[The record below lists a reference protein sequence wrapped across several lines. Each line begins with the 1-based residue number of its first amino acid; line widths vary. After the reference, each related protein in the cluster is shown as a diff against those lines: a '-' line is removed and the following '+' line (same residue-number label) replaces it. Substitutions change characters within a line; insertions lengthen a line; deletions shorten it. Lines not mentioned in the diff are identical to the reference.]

1 MKQRILFFLA
11 ALIFSASQSLWAY
24 TIEIDPMMI
33 TSTGTISVD
42 KTSCES
48 GVTVT
53 VTPSPADGYAIGY
66 VKYMGEDYQDI
77 ATIEPVDGV
86 YSFTMPDKNVIVS
99 AYFKKLLT
107 NADITIDPIA
117 DQTYTGSAL
126 VPAVTVRDYEEPIND
141 RCDISYSNNINAG
154 TATVTIKP
162 KEGESY
168 AGEVTTTFKIAPQGV
183 TLTANSRDTDVY
195 DGTVKTVTGFT
206 CSVEGLTFD
215 GVSASGS
222 GTEAGD
228 YDVTFSGVTLNE
240 TKDTSG
246 NYVVT
251 ETVNGKLTIA
261 PPPTYTLTGLAFA
274 EGMHYATYCNTTD
287 KDLTLP
293 KGLKA
298 YVVSG
303 KNAGVVT
310 LVGVEFLPKPKGTT
324 YFPLLLYR
332 EDVNAIV
339 GTALEY
345 KGDASAPTFNYM
357 RYALTEKSV
366 SGSEFVLYDDDFV
379 RATGTIPAGKCY
391 LDLDDAAP
399 QTVGIGAEAGGVRI
413 AINGTVTNAYSDDF
427 GKVSY
432 TISGTTCTLTVTP
445 SDGNYYKA
453 SELTVTKTVDGSQ
466 AATRG
471 KSTNPGYNVAVEV
484 TPSEANQNLASET
497 TYTFEVEEPYGYDVT
512 VVFDARMSIDD
523 ATVTLEET
531 NYTFD
536 NQAHQPG
543 VTVKLGDTE
552 LTADKDYLV
561 SYPADCTS
569 TGEKTI
575 TISGRSVY
583 CGTVTAKYTIEEAT
597 PATTL
602 VSDKLT
608 LNSTSQFYY
617 DYNGQTISVS
627 YDGTKLTAE
636 DYDISIKTYDGNVVS
651 QCVDLGSY
659 IAVITGKGKYTG
671 TVEKVFL
678 INPKSFMGSNILI
691 TLDKTVFIHNGITQ
705 EPTVTVKDGEKTLE
719 EDKDYHIGYSL
730 QINTANGLEYIS
742 CFSPCEVGKYT
753 VNITG
758 IGNYSGEISRPFEI
772 TSGAVAEP
780 NATADGVTITG
791 PSDEM
796 RARIESAHKAGK
808 KLEIQIPSSV
818 DGQPVTRIADNAFAD
833 AQENVTLVFKNF
845 DPSITFGENST
856 GGANLE
862 TTPEELGNLAK
873 QPNLL
878 ETLKKGKIFAWLE
891 SFPLRSFSSSTNIKI
906 KAEAEYKTTL
916 YAIVDSVCKN
926 QMTNGI
932 VKAALGQDR
941 ELNVHID
948 TKDFL
953 QAFKCNVKENTLSKQ
968 YEVSMAS
975 LNSTMYSAAD
985 KSYVYTANNG
995 ILVACDTTGIMTFA
1009 DGYVDEFVESLNLD
1023 AAAQTAIAPYVKTIK
1038 NKIKNTIRKHGAKL
1052 EAKFNEQTAATG
1064 DAQTYAP
1071 NMLVPVVEAWS
1082 YKNDSQFTYFAL
1094 TTRNKKNEFVKIA
1107 DSDTKTP
1114 AGKALL
1120 KVPTSMVT
1128 VSAARSF
1135 AISGIEDQDEATAIG
1150 AIDRDERATGN
1161 DFWYSVSGQRIDQPT
1176 APGIYIRNGK
1186 KVIVK

>member
-1 MKQRILFFLA
+1 MKKRLLNLMKLRAAMMLA

-24 TIEIDPMMI
+24 TIEIDPMMT

-126 VPAVTVRDYEEPIND
+126 MPAVTVRDYEEPIND
-141 RCDISYSNNINAG
+141 RCDISYSNNTNAG

-168 AGEVTTTFKIAPQGV
+168 AGEVTTTFKINPKEV
-183 TLTANSRDTDVY
+183 TSPTITLSATSATYNGQDQ
-195 DGTVKTVTGFT
+195 KPTVTEVKDGN
-206 CSVEGLTFD
+206 SVIFSTEYT
-215 GVSASGS
+215 VS
-222 GTEAGD
+222 
-228 YDVTFSGVTLNE
+228 Y
-240 TKDTSG
+240 K
-246 NYVVT
+246 
-251 ETVNGKLTIA
+251 
-261 PPPTYTLTGLAFA
+261 
-274 EGMHYATYCNTTD
+274 
-287 KDLTLP
+287 
-293 KGLKA
+293 
-298 YVVSG
+298 
-303 KNAGVVT
+303 
-310 LVGVEFLPKPKGTT
+310 
-324 YFPLLLYR
+324 
-332 EDVNAIV
+332 
-339 GTALEY
+339 
-345 KGDASAPTFNYM
+345 KGDAEVYECKTPGDYTVVITDVAGGNYI
-357 RYALTEKSV
+357 V
-366 SGSEFVLYDDDFV
+366 SGSTTFTIDKKKPVGILGSESLVYNGQPQILYSEATCPDGTKFYFRITDGPENPTDWSEEIP
-379 RATGTIPAGKCY
+379 TGTK
-391 LDLDDAAP
+391 
-399 QTVGIGAEAGGVRI
+399 VGDYRVEWKIEGNEI
-413 AINGTVTNAYSDDF
+413 Y
-427 GKVSY
+427 K
-432 TISGTTCTLTVTP
+432 TI
-445 SDGNYYKA
+445 
-453 SELTVTKTVDGSQ
+453 Q
-466 AATRG
+466 
-471 KSTNPGYNVAVEV
+471 GYNVITIEKAEIKKVELDKMALTLDQYNTKKPVV
-484 TPSEANQNLASET
+484 TKVYAGPNSDIVLPES
-497 TYTFEVEEPYGYDVT
+497 
-512 VVFDARMSIDD
+512 
-523 ATVTLEET
+523 
-531 NYTFD
+531 
-536 NQAHQPG
+536 
-543 VTVKLGDTE
+543 
-552 LTADKDYLV
+552 DYEV
-561 SYPADCTS
+561 SYPQ
-569 TGEKTI
+569 TI
-575 TISGRSVY
+575 TETGVYEITVSPKSGN
-583 CGTVTAKYTIEEAT
+583 VTGSAKAT
-597 PATTL
+597 FKIVGNQDPVGPEPKAIQGL
-602 VSDKLT
+602 V
-608 LNSTSQFYY
+608 
-617 DYNGQTISVS
+617 YNGQPQALITPGLSVGGTWEYALGVNENIENAS
-627 YDGTKLTAE
+627 DWSTAVPTGTDIGRYIVWYRLAGDATHEPGEPTGITVYIESPVKTKENTDGTAE
-636 DYDISIKTYDGNVVS
+636 VTGVS
-651 QCVDLGSY
+651 DAAKGVLKNGG
-659 IAVITGKGKYTG
+659 VI
-671 TVEKVFL
+671 
-678 INPKSFMGSNILI
+678 
-691 TLDKTVFIHNGITQ
+691 H
-705 EPTVTVKDGEKTLE
+705 
-719 EDKDYHIGYSL
+719 
-730 QINTANGLEYIS
+730 
-742 CFSPCEVGKYT
+742 
-753 VNITG
+753 
-758 IGNYSGEISRPFEI
+758 
-772 TSGAVAEP
+772 
-780 NATADGVTITG
+780 
-791 PSDEM
+791 
-796 RARIESAHKAGK
+796 
-808 KLEIQIPSSV
+808 IPSKTA
-818 DGQPVTRIADNAFAD
+818 DGQPVTHIADNAFGD

-878 ETLKKGKIFAWLE
+878 ETLKKGKILAWLE

-1023 AAAQTAIAPYVKTIK
+1023 AAAKTTIAPYVTTIK

>member
-24 TIEIDPMMI
+24 TVEIDPMMI

-206 CSVEGLTFD
+206 CSVTGLTFD

-261 PPPTYTLTGLAFA
+261 PPPTYALTGLAFA
-274 EGMHYATYCNTTD
+274 DDMHYATYCNTTD

-293 KGLKA
+293 EGLKA

-303 KNAGVVT
+303 KNEDVVT
-310 LVGVEFLPKPKGTT
+310 LAEVKFLPKPKGTT

-332 EDVNAIV
+332 EDVNASV

-345 KGDASAPTFNYM
+345 KGDASAPTFNHM

-379 RATGTIPAGKCY
+379 RATGTIPAGECY

-413 AINGTVTNAYSDDF
+413 AINGTVTNAYSDAF

-432 TISGTTCTLTVTP
+432 TISGTTCTLAVTP
-445 SDGNYYKA
+445 SDGNYHKA

-484 TPSEANQNLASET
+484 TPSNASQNLASET

-512 VVFDARMSIDD
+512 VAFDARTSIDD
-523 ATVTLEET
+523 GTVTLEET
-531 NYTFD
+531 TYTFD

-552 LTADKDYLV
+552 LTADKDYIV
-561 SYPADCTS
+561 SYPEDCTS

-583 CGTVTAKYTIEEAT
+583 CGTVTAKYTIEEAA
-597 PATTL
+597 PATML
-602 VSDKLT
+602 EEDNVT
-608 LNSTSQFYY
+608 LNSQVFTYNANSQSIGVLYY
-617 DYNGQTISVS
+617 GVLLS
-627 YDGTKLTAE
+627 AE
-636 DYDISIKTYDGNVVS
+636 DYDISFMKIDGTEFS
-651 QCVDLGSY
+651 QCVDAGSY
-659 IAVITGKGKYTG
+659 IATITGKGKYTG
-671 TVEKVFL
+671 TVKKYFDVL
-678 INPKSFMGSNILI
+678 QKSIIDQSVSV
-691 TLDKTVFIHNGITQ
+691 TLDRTSFLRDGIIKV
-705 EPTVTVKDGEKTLE
+705 PTVAVKDGEKTLE
-719 EDKDYHIGYSL
+719 EDKDYHIGYSQ
-730 QINTANGLEYIS
+730 QINTATGLEYIS
-742 CFSPCEVGKYT
+742 CSSPCEVGKYT

-758 IGNYSGEISRPFEI
+758 IGNYSGEIKNLFEI
-772 TSGAVAEP
+772 TSGAIAEP
-780 NATADGVTITG
+780 NATGNGMTITG

-808 KLEIQIPSSV
+808 KLEIQMPSSV
-818 DGQPVTRIADNAFAD
+818 DGQSVTHIADNAFGD

-891 SFPLRSFSSSTNIKI
+891 SFPLRSFSSSTDIKI
-906 KAEAEYKTTL
+906 KAEADYQTTL

-926 QMTNGI
+926 LMTNGI

-1023 AAAQTAIAPYVKTIK
+1023 AAAKTTIAPYVSTIK

-1176 APGIYIRNGK
+1176 APGIYIKNGR